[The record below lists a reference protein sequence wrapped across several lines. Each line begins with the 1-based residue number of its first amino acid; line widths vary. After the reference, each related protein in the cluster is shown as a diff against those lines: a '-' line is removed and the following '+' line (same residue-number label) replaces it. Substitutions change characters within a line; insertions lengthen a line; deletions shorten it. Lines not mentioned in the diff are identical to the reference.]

1 MNTVEHLQT
10 GTSGPPDAEVFK
22 AAFRRWPTGV
32 AVVTA
37 VDADG
42 PFGLTVSSLAS
53 VSAEPPVVSL
63 SVSGRSTSATRLLA
77 ADRFSVHVLPASRAD
92 VAIAFATSDGRRF
105 APDQGWRTDESG
117 EPVLESAL
125 VHLTCALRTVVPVG
139 ESRLLVAD
147 IEDVALGP
155 GADPL
160 VHVDRTYRQPGVV
173 VRTGLPRAG

>member
-1 MNTVEHLQT
+1 MNIVEHLQT

-32 AVVTA
+32 GVVTA
-37 VDADG
+37 VDAGG

-77 ADRFSVHVLPASRAD
+77 AHRFSVHVLPASRAD
-92 VAIAFATSDGRRF
+92 VAIAFASADGRRF
-105 APDQGWRTDESG
+105 ASDHGWRADESG

-125 VHLTCALRTVVPVG
+125 VRLACALRTLVPVG
-139 ESRLLVAD
+139 ESRLLAAD
-147 IEDVALGP
+147 VQDIRLGP
-155 GADPL
+155 DATPL
-160 VHVDRTYRQPGVV
+160 VHVDRTYRRPGAAVP
-173 VRTGLPRAG
+173 TDLSRAV